1 MDDDDDDDGDEFG
14 TDNPI
19 HIKGPA
25 DSKVND
31 TDFLVEPSQEL
42 TYDPTQSVSDDNSM
56 TSEQELYRSA
66 FVIIVNVCFC
76 CEQNKNVYSNTDI
89 VVELFALVAMTH
101 HKLMTTAMMLQ
112 YVSQVTTPKTQKM
125 ISMKMLD
132 PNV

>member
-31 TDFLVEPSQEL
+31 TDFLVEPSQEW
-42 TYDPTQSVSDDNSM
+42 TYDATQSVSDVNSM
-56 TSEQELYRSA
+56 TSEQEFHRSA